1 MSFSL
6 PLPLTLIP
14 RRNVSNVSTVDDAST
29 GLAYRVRSRQGAVA
43 MVVPASMAMVRVPC
57 CGFEIFY
64 FWPGFFLFL
73 FSCPPFLPLIAS
85 YCPSFHFLLPLLRDT
100 DFSHLTL
107 VPHTFLAVPREEQ
120 RNSCLT
126 VPGVSRICIQKGP
139 TLPAASRASLGRS
152 ISRSPFSL
160 GLRLPR
166 CEMHAV
172 LYLAIDFLMPAP
184 VHRAPA
190 SIVPIDF

>member
-1 MSFSL
+1 MDLKYFIFGLVFLILFSTLSSLLLLPTVLLFTFSFLCSETWISHILRWSHIPFSL
-6 PLPLTLIP
+6 CPG
-14 RRNVSNVSTVDDAST
+14 RNKEFMSHC
-29 GLAYRVRSRQGAVA
+29 SR
-43 MVVPASMAMVRVPC
+43 
-57 CGFEIFY
+57 
-64 FWPGFFLFL
+64 
-73 FSCPPFLPLIAS
+73 
-85 YCPSFHFLLPLLRDT
+85 
-100 DFSHLTL
+100 
-107 VPHTFLAVPREEQ
+107 
-120 RNSCLT
+120 
-126 VPGVSRICIQKGP
+126 VSRICIQKGP

-152 ISRSPFSL
+152 ISRSPVFL